1 MRFAFRRTA
10 LAAGLALAPTA
21 ALAHVGVGVH
31 DHAGLVAGFLH
42 PVSGLDH
49 VAAMVAVGLWAATL
63 GGRAMLAVPAAFVG
77 VLSLGAVLGV
87 AGVAL
92 PAVEPMIAAS
102 VVVLGLFTAFAV
114 RVPAAAAAALVG
126 FLGLFHG
133 YAHGAEMPEMASPAL
148 YGLGFVTAT
157 VLLHAAG
164 LGLGLVLPRLS
175 LVASRGLGAVVA
187 AIGVMLVAG

>member
-21 ALAHVGVGVH
+21 ALAHVGVGAH
-31 DHAGLVAGFLH
+31 DHAGLAAGFLH

-102 VVVLGLFTAFAV
+102 VVVLGLLTAFAV

-175 LVASRGLGAVVA
+175 LVAARGLGAVVA

>member
-31 DHAGLVAGFLH
+31 DHAGLAAGFLH

-102 VVVLGLFTAFAV
+102 VVVLGLLTAFAV